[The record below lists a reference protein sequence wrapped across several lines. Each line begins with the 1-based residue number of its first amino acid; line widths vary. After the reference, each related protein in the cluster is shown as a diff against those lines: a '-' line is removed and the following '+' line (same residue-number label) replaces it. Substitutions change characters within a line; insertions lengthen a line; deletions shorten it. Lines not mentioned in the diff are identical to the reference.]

1 MINQIDNTEDKVL
14 DAARTVFRRKGFS
27 GARMQEIA
35 RTAGVNKALLNYYY
49 RSKEKLFKRVFEEA
63 FREFIPTVLKVL
75 DGDLPLDMKI
85 YKTVDIYTRMLINNK
100 DLPLFVLNEIRE
112 HPDKVVDL
120 FPSGESFAFKNLE
133 AQLQSEYR
141 NGMIRK
147 ITTPM
152 FLLNLLSLTVFPFIV
167 EPVLRNVMHMTEENY
182 LSLIMERKKMVPNM
196 IIESLRPN
204 S

>member
-1 MINQIDNTEDKVL
+1 LINQIDNTEDKVL

-63 FREFIPTVLKVL
+63 FREFIQTVLKVL

>member
-63 FREFIPTVLKVL
+63 FREFIQTVLKVL

>member
-1 MINQIDNTEDKVL
+1 LINQIDNTEDKIL
-14 DAARTVFRRKGFS
+14 EAARTVFRRKGFS

-63 FREFIPTVLKVL
+63 FREFIPIVLKVL

-112 HPDKVVDL
+112 HPDKVADL
-120 FPSGESFAFKNLE
+120 FPSGESFAFENLE
-133 AQLQSEYR
+133 AQLQREHR
-141 NGMIRK
+141 NGRIRN
-147 ITTPM
+147 IATPM

-167 EPVLRNVMHMTEENY
+167 EPVLRNVMHMSKENY
-182 LSLIMERKKMVPNM
+182 MSLIMERKKMVPNM
-196 IIESLRPN
+196 IIESLKVK